1 MPITIERQVQE
12 WFSADTP
19 HGRYTDALYY
29 PEDAVPEQAVIDAAI
44 QARIDAWV
52 YTIEHPPVIEEPE
65 PEWAVLCEDGESVE
79 A

>member
-1 MPITIERQVQE
+1 MPITSEQCVQVR
-12 WFSADTP
+12 FSADTP

-29 PEDAVPEQAVIDAAI
+29 PEGAVPEQAVIDAAI

-65 PEWAVLCEDGESVE
+65 PEWDVLCEDGESV
-79 A
+79 AA